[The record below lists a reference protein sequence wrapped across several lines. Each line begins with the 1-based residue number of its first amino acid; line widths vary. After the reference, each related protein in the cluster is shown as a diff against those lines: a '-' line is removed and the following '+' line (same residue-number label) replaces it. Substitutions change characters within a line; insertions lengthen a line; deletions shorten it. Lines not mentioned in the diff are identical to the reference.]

1 MFARPVIPCY
11 CPVIIL
17 HFIIAAGICRGGV
30 RGVLARKVA
39 SVLDSCEVA
48 VIGGGVVGC
57 AVARRLTLEGLDVAL
72 LERAADILDGASKG
86 NSAILHT
93 GFDAPPG
100 SLEHACM
107 TAGYAEYLRI
117 RKQMNL
123 PLLESGALVA
133 AWSAG
138 EEERLSG
145 VLEKAREN
153 GVASARL
160 LSAAEARAM
169 EPGLGEGLRA
179 AIHVPGESV
188 MDPWSAPL
196 AYLLQ
201 AMEGGA
207 RVWRRA
213 EVRACAHDGRR
224 WRLDTPRGEVRA
236 DHVINCAGLF
246 GDRLDAAA
254 FGHAEFEIRPRK
266 GQFVVFD
273 KAARRHLKS
282 IVLPVP
288 TPRTKGIVVCPT
300 IFGNI
305 LVGPTAE
312 EQESRTEAGVDG
324 ETLKM
329 LITRA
334 AQIVPALRGMPV
346 TATYAG
352 IRPATEESAYR
363 VIHRPEKAWT
373 TLGGIRSTG
382 LTSALG
388 LAAHVRDLLVAS
400 GRVLSPLSDPPRV
413 CVPNLAEH
421 RPRPHERGDHG
432 PVVCHCELVTEEE
445 IRAALSGPLPAR
457 SLAGLKRRTRA
468 TMGRCQGFYCSA
480 RLAELTQGRFDE
492 PLALGPAHGPAR
504 PGPLAEDADD

>member
-1 MFARPVIPCY
+1 M
-11 CPVIIL
+11 
-17 HFIIAAGICRGGV
+17 
-30 RGVLARKVA
+30 
-39 SVLDSCEVA
+39 LDSCEVA

-57 AVARRLTLEGLDVAL
+57 ALARRLALDGIDVAL
-72 LERAADILDGASKG
+72 LEKADDILDGASKG

-107 TAGYAEYLRI
+107 QAGYEEYLRI
-117 RKQMNL
+117 REGLNL
-123 PLLESGALVA
+123 PLLETGALVA
-133 AWSAG
+133 AWSAE
-138 EEERLSG
+138 EEERLAA
-145 VLEKAREN
+145 VLEKAHEN
-153 GVASARL
+153 GVPSARL
-160 LSAAEARAM
+160 LGAREARDI
-169 EPGLGEGLRA
+169 EPNLGEGLRA

-188 MDPWSAPL
+188 IDPWSAPL

-201 AMEGGA
+201 AVASGA

-213 EVRACAHDGRR
+213 EVRAAVHDGRR
-224 WRLDTPRGEVRA
+224 WRLETPRGELAA
-236 DHVINCAGLF
+236 DHVINCAGLH

-273 KAARRHLKS
+273 KAARRHLKT

-300 IFGNI
+300 IFGNV

-312 EQESRTEAGVDG
+312 EQKSRTDASVDE

-329 LITRA
+329 LIRRA
-334 AQIVPALRGMPV
+334 AEIVPALGGMPV

-363 VIHRPEKAWT
+363 IIHRPEKAWT
-373 TLGGIRSTG
+373 TVGGIRSTG

-400 GRVLSPLSDPPRV
+400 GRALSPLADPPSVR
-413 CVPNLAEH
+413 VPNLAEH
-421 RPRPHERGDHG
+421 RPRPHERGGCG
-432 PVVCHCELVTEEE
+432 PVVCHCELVTEGE
-445 IRAALSGPLPAR
+445 IRDALSGPLPAR
-457 SLAGLKRRTRA
+457 SLAGLKRRTRV

-480 RLAELTQGRFDE
+480 RLAQLTQGHFDE
-492 PLALGPAHGPAR
+492 PLALGPAHGPGRAAD
-504 PGPLAEDADD
+504 PAEDRDD